1 MMLPKKFVS
10 IGAAAGDRVVP
21 RSAYVCSW
29 QVKAW
34 EMNCSCDEPSGCV
47 SRYRAVRALS
57 CFMCVRMAWGASG
70 WALLRT
76 KAVVAV
82 ARLAGATWTSS
93 VADSQKSKREE
104 RCLFMLCVLFY
115 VLDSFGFKR
124 IGLKL
129 FYLARS

>member
-1 MMLPKKFVS
+1 
-10 IGAAAGDRVVP
+10 
-21 RSAYVCSW
+21 
-29 QVKAW
+29 
-34 EMNCSCDEPSGCV
+34 MNCSCDEPSSCV
-47 SRYRAVRALS
+47 SKYRAVRALS
-57 CFMCVRMAWGASG
+57 CFMWVRMAWGASG

-104 RCLFMLCVLFY
+104 RCQFMLCVLFY
-115 VLDSFGFKR
+115 LLDSFVFKR